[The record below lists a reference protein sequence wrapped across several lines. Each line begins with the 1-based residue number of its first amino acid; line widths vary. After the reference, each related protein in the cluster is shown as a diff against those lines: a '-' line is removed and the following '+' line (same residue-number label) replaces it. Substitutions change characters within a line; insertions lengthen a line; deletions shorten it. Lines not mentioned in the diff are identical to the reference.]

1 MSQRLIA
8 ISVGNTR
15 TRVGCFEGEELNNV
29 QGHLSGSGEAE
40 VASICK
46 QVEELVADT
55 HDKTPIVISSVN
67 AKVSAAIAMEIDS
80 RGLGQV
86 MRIQKEVAVPM
97 QHTLD
102 DASTVGQDRL
112 LCAYA
117 AFKRAK
123 QACIVI
129 DAGTAITVDFV
140 DGEGVFHGGAIAPGL
155 TMMLKAMHEHTAALP
170 SLEYAAPDPAR
181 GPLGKDTSHAMIL
194 GVRNAA
200 VGLVYRSIDLY
211 AAFYEAYPQ
220 VLATG
225 GDAAVLFGE
234 DELVEHVVQDLQ
246 LVGILECWKAMNE
259 DEYGEDEGDEGV

>member
-15 TRVGCFEGEELNNV
+15 TRVGCFEGAELHNV
-29 QGHLSGSGEAE
+29 RGHASGSGETE
-40 VASICK
+40 VAAICK
-46 QVEELVADT
+46 HVEELVADA
-55 HDKTPIVISSVN
+55 HETPIVISSVN

-86 MRIQKEVAVPM
+86 LRIQKEVPVPM
-97 QHTLD
+97 QHSLD

-155 TMMLKAMHEHTAALP
+155 TMMLKALHEHTAALP
-170 SLEYAAPDPAR
+170 KLEYAAPDEAR
-181 GPLGKDTSHAMIL
+181 GPLGKDTAHAMIL

-211 AAFYEAYPQ
+211 AAFYEAYPN
-220 VLATG
+220 VIATG
-225 GDAAVLFGE
+225 GDAPTLFDG
-234 DELVEHVVQDLQ
+234 DELVEHVVPDLQ

-259 DEYGEDEGDEGV
+259 EDGDGEDEEF